1 MCRHNRLIFLS
12 WAGSMRCDHWL
23 HPSMLAED
31 LDKDR
36 GGGVGGKEDLDRDQE
51 EHRGPR
57 QRPGRVDTT

>member
-1 MCRHNRLIFLS
+1 MEPRTTGQQVLGQTQRAEENT
-12 WAGSMRCDHWL
+12 
-23 HPSMLAED
+23 ED